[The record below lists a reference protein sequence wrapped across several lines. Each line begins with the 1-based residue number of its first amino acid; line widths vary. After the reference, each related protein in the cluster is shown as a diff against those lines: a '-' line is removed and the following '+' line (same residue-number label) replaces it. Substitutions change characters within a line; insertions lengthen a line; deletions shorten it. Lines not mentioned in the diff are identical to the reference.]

1 MPQVRFTSALS
12 AFFPGLKPME
22 VKGNTVREIMDQL
35 AAQFSGFDRYIL
47 DEKGAL
53 RKHVNIFVNQ
63 ALIHDRVGLT
73 DPVALNDEV
82 FIIQALSGG

>member
-1 MPQVRFTSALS
+1 MPTVRFTSALA

-22 VKGNTVREIMDQL
+22 LEGGTVREIMNAL
-35 AAQFSGFDRYIL
+35 TEIYPNLNRYVL

-63 ALIHDRVGLT
+63 QLITDKVGLSDTVGPT
-73 DPVALNDEV
+73 DEIFV
-82 FIIQALSGG
+82 IQALSGG